1 MGAGS
6 IALETGWRHAR
17 WTIQS
22 CWLRFVAG
30 SEVLQS
36 RISPSPVL
44 SFRIRERTMEKRAT
58 GLNQEVGISVRGAQR
73 IDRSDP
79 KKISP

>member
-44 SFRIRERTMEKRAT
+44 SFRMEKRAT